1 MRGFQYHWRKQQYIG
16 THRDQCE
23 KDVGHN
29 FGNELVADDDDFGE
43 SDKDDD
49 MGESSL

>member
-1 MRGFQYHWRKQQYIG
+1 MRKMWDMI
-16 THRDQCE
+16 
-23 KDVGHN
+23 

-49 MGESSL
+49 VGESSL